1 VTRRA
6 TLAAVGTD
14 PTLATVSAVGDG
26 HRGAVDPLVPIRD
39 TLAAMAAR
47 PELPPLVG
55 LAPGL
60 SATPGNGWVPAT
72 ELVDGLVVDDFLDT
86 AKRRWRASPHAAAA
100 LAWKCYTYW
109 LALPAVLGYAVARRV
124 PLVRPDA
131 VLARWAAHSPFVAV
145 GLGDVEVA
153 VPAADPLAIGVPG
166 ARLRV
171 VADDDALLAE
181 LRASLMDEH
190 LAPVME
196 QIRDRVHLGRRT
208 LWGSLASGIAYGMS
222 RAADFVP
229 APVLP
234 TTLEILTALGLDD
247 LVELTARADGR
258 PGLEVQRRTCCL
270 AFTLPEPKICSGC
283 CIR

>member
-1 VTRRA
+1 MTRR
-6 TLAAVGTD
+6 G
-14 PTLATVSAVGDG
+14 TLATDR
-26 HRGAVDPLVPIRD
+26 HGALGAQPLAPVRD

-60 SATPGNGWVPAT
+60 IATAGHGWIPAT
-72 ELVDGLVVDDFLDT
+72 DLIDGDRADGRALDDFLDA
-86 AKRRWRASPHAAAA
+86 AKQRWQASPHAAAA
-100 LAWKCYTYW
+100 LAWKSYTYW

-124 PLVRPDA
+124 PLVRPDS
-131 VLARWAAHSPFVAV
+131 VLACWAPRSPFVAV

-153 VPAADPLAIGVPG
+153 VLAADPLAIGGPG
-166 ARLRV
+166 ARVRV
-171 VADDDALLAE
+171 VADDAALLVE
-181 LRASLMDEH
+181 LRASLMDQH
-190 LAPVME
+190 LDPVME

-234 TTLEILTALGLDD
+234 TTSEILTALGLDD
-247 LVELTARADGR
+247 LVELAPRRDGR

>member
-1 VTRRA
+1 
-6 TLAAVGTD
+6 
-14 PTLATVSAVGDG
+14 
-26 HRGAVDPLVPIRD
+26 
-39 TLAAMAAR
+39 MAAR

-60 SATPGNGWVPAT
+60 IATAGHGWIPAT
-72 ELVDGLVVDDFLDT
+72 DLVDGPAVDDFLDA
-86 AKRRWRASPHAAAA
+86 AKQRWQASPHAAAA

-109 LALPAVLGYAVARRV
+109 LALPAVLGYAVAGRV

-131 VLARWAAHSPFVAV
+131 VVARCAPRSPFVTV
-145 GLGDVEVA
+145 GLTDVEVA
-153 VPAADPLAIGVPG
+153 VPATDPLAIAAPG
-166 ARLRV
+166 SRVRV

-181 LRASLMDEH
+181 LRAALMDDH
-190 LAPVME
+190 LSPLMDK
-196 QIRDRVHLGRRT
+196 IRDRVHLGRRT

-234 TTLEILTALGLDD
+234 TTNKILIALGLED
-247 LVELTARADGR
+247 LVDLAPRQDGR
-258 PGLEVQRRTCCL
+258 PGLEIQRRTCCL
-270 AFTLPEPKICSGC
+270 AFTLPQPKICSGC

>member
-1 VTRRA
+1 VTRRGTLA
-6 TLAAVGTD
+6 TLGTD
-14 PTLATVSAVGDG
+14 PLAPV
-26 HRGAVDPLVPIRD
+26 RD

-47 PELPPLVG
+47 PELPPLAG

-60 SATPGNGWVPAT
+60 TATPGDGWVLAT
-72 ELVDGLVVDDFLDT
+72 GLTDGLLLDDFLDT
-86 AKRRWRASPHAAAA
+86 AKRRWHASPHAAAA
-100 LAWKCYTYW
+100 LAWKSYTYW

-124 PLVRPDA
+124 PLVRPDS
-131 VLARWAAHSPFVAV
+131 VLACWAPRSPFVAV

-153 VPAADPLAIGVPG
+153 VLAADPLAIGGPG
-166 ARLRV
+166 ARVRV
-171 VADDDALLAE
+171 VADDAALLVE
-181 LRASLMDEH
+181 LRASLMDQH
-190 LAPVME
+190 LDPVME

-234 TTLEILTALGLDD
+234 TTSEILTALGLDD
-247 LVELTARADGR
+247 LVELAPRRDGR

>member
-6 TLAAVGTD
+6 TLATLGT
-14 PTLATVSAVGDG
+14 
-26 HRGAVDPLVPIRD
+26 VDPLTPVKD
-39 TLAAMAAR
+39 TLAAMAGR

-55 LAPGL
+55 LAPSL
-60 SATPGNGWVPAT
+60 TATPGDGWVPAT
-72 ELVDGLVVDDFLDT
+72 ELVGGLLLDDFLDT
-86 AKRRWRASPHAAAA
+86 AKRRWHASPHAAAA

-124 PLVRPDA
+124 PLVRPDV
-131 VLARWAAHSPFVAV
+131 VLARWAPRSPFVAV

-153 VPAADPLAIGVPG
+153 VSSADPLAIGVPG
-166 ARLRV
+166 ARVRV
-171 VADDDALLAE
+171 VADDGALLAQ

-190 LAPVME
+190 LSPMLDG
-196 QIRDRVHLGRRT
+196 IRARVHLGRRT

-234 TTLEILTALGLDD
+234 TTNEILTALGLDD
-247 LVELTARADGR
+247 LVELAPRQDGR

>member
-1 VTRRA
+1 VTRRTALA
-6 TLAAVGTD
+6 TLGT
-14 PTLATVSAVGDG
+14 
-26 HRGAVDPLVPIRD
+26 VDPLTPVKH

-60 SATPGNGWVPAT
+60 TATAGDGWVPAT
-72 ELVDGLVVDDFLDT
+72 ELADGLAADDFLDT
-86 AKRRWRASPHAAAA
+86 AKRRWHASPHAAAA

-131 VLARWAAHSPFVAV
+131 VLARWAPRSPFVAV

-153 VPAADPLAIGVPG
+153 VSAADPLAIGSPS
-166 ARLRV
+166 ARVRV

-181 LRASLMDEH
+181 LRSSLMDDH

-196 QIRDRVHLGRRT
+196 EIQGRVHLGRRT

-229 APVLP
+229 APLLA
-234 TTLEILTALGLDD
+234 TTHEILAALGLDD
-247 LVELTARADGR
+247 LVEIAPRQDGR